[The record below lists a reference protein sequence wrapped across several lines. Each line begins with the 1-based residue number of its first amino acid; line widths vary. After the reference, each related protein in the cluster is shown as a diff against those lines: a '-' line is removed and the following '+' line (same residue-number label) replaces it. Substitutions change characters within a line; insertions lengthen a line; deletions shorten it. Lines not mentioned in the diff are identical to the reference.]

1 METTTPEQSE
11 AERDRPADEPAL
23 VLEGEAE
30 NPPRRYGLYVSAVL
44 VALFFV
50 RVLGEPWETRFPPM
64 FPDALNPGRTD
75 TYYAIAGLTPF
86 RPSFYWAARPVLYPA
101 FVWLLGRT
109 SQLIVLGQMATYCAA
124 FGVLCLT
131 AHQFIR
137 NRLIAIATVVVLV
150 LIAIQGRF
158 VLWNTQILSESLG
171 VSLGIMVIA
180 MWWRVA
186 AAPTRRRVTWA
197 WAWTILWML
206 VRDSFVIPVLL
217 GVLPAAVY
225 YALRSR
231 GLAGDVRRR
240 LVSGALI
247 ALLVSGYI
255 YVAQDVSNRNRYP
268 LYNNVGQRILPDPEL
283 RAWFERGGMPVDAAL
298 LGRQGKTAFDD
309 DRFFVEDPSLARFR
323 EWADGPGERRM
334 TLSVVLRARDWYD
347 LLSRQW
353 KHLLAYDFD
362 AYDGYDVLQRL
373 PTRMPFQLGGPGTPR
388 ALFLWLLAAAA
399 VSWLA
404 VGRAARPAPVKFAV
418 VGVGLVLLELYTSF
432 VADSLEVE
440 RHLVGPLSRLGP
452 MLVVCIAIGLD
463 TLWRERRAAL
473 VGDRDGNADGE

>member
-1 METTTPEQSE
+1 
-11 AERDRPADEPAL
+11 
-23 VLEGEAE
+23 
-30 NPPRRYGLYVSAVL
+30 
-44 VALFFV
+44 
-50 RVLGEPWETRFPPM
+50 
-64 FPDALNPGRTD
+64 
-75 TYYAIAGLTPF
+75 
-86 RPSFYWAARPVLYPA
+86 
-101 FVWLLGRT
+101 
-109 SQLIVLGQMATYCAA
+109 
-124 FGVLCLT
+124 
-131 AHQFIR
+131 
-137 NRLIAIATVVVLV
+137 
-150 LIAIQGRF
+150 
-158 VLWNTQILSESLG
+158 
-171 VSLGIMVIA
+171 
-180 MWWRVA
+180 
-186 AAPTRRRVTWA
+186 
-197 WAWTILWML
+197 
-206 VRDSFVIPVLL
+206 
-217 GVLPAAVY
+217 
-225 YALRSR
+225 
-231 GLAGDVRRR
+231 
-240 LVSGALI
+240 
-247 ALLVSGYI
+247 
-255 YVAQDVSNRNRYP
+255 
-268 LYNNVGQRILPDPEL
+268 
-283 RAWFERGGMPVDAAL
+283 
-298 LGRQGKTAFDD
+298 
-309 DRFFVEDPSLARFR
+309 
-323 EWADGPGERRM
+323 M

>member
-1 METTTPEQSE
+1 M
-11 AERDRPADEPAL
+11 
-23 VLEGEAE
+23 LEGEAE
-30 NPPRRYGLYVSAVL
+30 SPPRRYGLYVSAVL